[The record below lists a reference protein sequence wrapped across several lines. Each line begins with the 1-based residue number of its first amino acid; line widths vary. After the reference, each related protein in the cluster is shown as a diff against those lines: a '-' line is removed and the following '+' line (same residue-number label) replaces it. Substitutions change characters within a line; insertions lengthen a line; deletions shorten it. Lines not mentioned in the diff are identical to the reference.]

1 MKNILILLS
10 FCGLLGQAFAQNADS
25 TRQLTPE
32 TKTFF
37 ALSAPKKFEA
47 TIQANDID
55 LQLDEE
61 EKKGKFYALFLAVQD
76 YKDTRIATLTHP
88 YFDAQN
94 LREVIVENYQF
105 AKEDTRLLKNPT
117 RSDILRTLDS
127 LTRKLT
133 RQDNLLVFYAG
144 HGYWDGGLE
153 TGYWLPADARKD
165 DKANWL
171 TNFELLN
178 YLKNIKARHTLLI
191 TDACFSGSI
200 FKATARDF
208 GVEQADVMIQKLYDS
223 PSRRA
228 MTSGSLTT
236 VPDQSVFIENLIKQ
250 LRKNQDFYLPA
261 TDLFVTIKNPI
272 IRDSEAKV
280 LPQYGELNLPDHQG
294 GDFIFFKRKKK

>member
-1 MKNILILLS
+1 MKKILTILWAGLS
-10 FCGLLGQAFAQNADS
+10 ICQAIAQTPDS
-25 TRQLTPE
+25 TRKVVAE
-32 TKTFF
+32 EKTFF

-47 TIQANDID
+47 AIQASDVELVFD
-55 LQLDEE
+55 LT
-61 EKKGKFYALFLAVQD
+61 EKKGKYYAIFLAVQD
-76 YKDTRIATLTHP
+76 YKDTRITTLTHP

-94 LREVIVENYQF
+94 LRDVILESYNFEQ
-105 AKEDTRLLKNPT
+105 ADTRVLKNPT
-117 RSDILRTLDS
+117 RSDIIRTLDS

-133 RQDNLLVFYAG
+133 RQDNLLIFYAG

-171 TNFELLN
+171 SNGEILT

-191 TDACFSGSI
+191 SDACFSGSL
-200 FKATARDF
+200 FKAVARD
-208 GVEQADVMIQKLYDS
+208 VNMEQADVMIQKLYDS

-228 MTSGSLTT
+228 MTSGALTT

-250 LRKNQDFYLPA
+250 LRKNQDFYLPT

-294 GDFIFFKRKKK
+294 GDFIFIKKKKK